1 MDFYE
6 IIKGQGE
13 WMLNNKFLNKLLKR
27 GEQTI
32 FYKKWYNAGI
42 RQIKDIMYEVI
53 PGFLPVQVIS
63 DAIEENYEE
72 ESKVVL
78 QDQYEKVKEIIP
90 KEWINILE
98 GDTENMEND
107 RMVVSVKINNK
118 QHAFNDLKLK
128 CFYYCLCKDVF
139 TKPKAENYWQR
150 IYPNM
155 ETKKI
160 WQNLRSWWKS
170 PILENFDYLLRHNC
184 LLTEMRLCKIGIAQD
199 AMCKVCN
206 REEEGIL
213 HLFFKCV
220 RLKCF
225 IKKLKEMVKNLGVE
239 ETIVDVNWET
249 IWF

>member
-1 MDFYE
+1 
-6 IIKGQGE
+6 
-13 WMLNNKFLNKLLKR
+13 
-27 GEQTI
+27 
-32 FYKKWYNAGI
+32 
-42 RQIKDIMYEVI
+42 
-53 PGFLPVQVIS
+53 
-63 DAIEENYEE
+63 
-72 ESKVVL
+72 
-78 QDQYEKVKEIIP
+78 
-90 KEWINILE
+90 
-98 GDTENMEND
+98 
-107 RMVVSVKINNK
+107 MVVSVKINNK

-139 TKPKAENYWQR
+139 TKPKAEDYWQR

-160 WQNLRSWWKS
+160 WQNVRSWWKS
-170 PILENFDYLLRHNC
+170 PILENFDYLLRHNY

-220 RLKCF
+220 RLKFF

-249 IWF
+249 MFLFGFKDEAKNGCARSRLISEAKQGRPWLVLGWETSWEYQVL

>member
-1 MDFYE
+1 
-6 IIKGQGE
+6 
-13 WMLNNKFLNKLLKR
+13 
-27 GEQTI
+27 
-32 FYKKWYNAGI
+32 
-42 RQIKDIMYEVI
+42 
-53 PGFLPVQVIS
+53 
-63 DAIEENYEE
+63 
-72 ESKVVL
+72 
-78 QDQYEKVKEIIP
+78 
-90 KEWINILE
+90 
-98 GDTENMEND
+98 
-107 RMVVSVKINNK
+107 MVVSVKINNK

-220 RLKCF
+220 SVEMF

-239 ETIVDVNWET
+239 EEETIVDVNWET
-249 IWF
+249 IGFKD